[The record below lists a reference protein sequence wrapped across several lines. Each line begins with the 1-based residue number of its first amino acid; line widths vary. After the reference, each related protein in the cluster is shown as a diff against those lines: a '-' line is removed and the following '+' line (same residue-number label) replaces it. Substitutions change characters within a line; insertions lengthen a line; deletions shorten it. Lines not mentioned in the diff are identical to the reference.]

1 MQEELSA
8 AKDRKTLRRR
18 VRIPCEV
25 VREHD
30 FALVSD
36 VCFDLSPHGMR
47 VRSLSPVE
55 LNTPLLVSFRV
66 PDAGVHMDV
75 SARVSR
81 VAKGRRRGERF
92 ATLGISFVDLSP
104 LEGAILAARLK
115 GVPPPAPARHL
126 RIDYASSVQAIHS
139 SLARAAT
146 RSDETSRAPA
156 APSSAPSLT
165 V

>member
-1 MQEELSA
+1 MQEELSI

-18 VRIPCEV
+18 VRIPCQV

-36 VCFDLSPHGMR
+36 VCFDLSPQGMR

-92 ATLGISFVDLSP
+92 ATLGLSFVDLSP

-126 RIDYASSVQAIHS
+126 RIDYARSVRAIHS
-139 SLARAAT
+139 TAL
-146 RSDETSRAPA
+146 DKTSP
-156 APSSAPSLT
+156 APSAAASAAAVT

>member
-1 MQEELSA
+1 MPDDLST
-8 AKDRKTLRRR
+8 AKDRRALRRR
-18 VRIPCEV
+18 VRIPCQV

-55 LNTPLLVSFRV
+55 LNSLLLVSFRV

-75 SARVSR
+75 SARVAR
-81 VAKGRRRGERF
+81 VARGRRRGERF
-92 ATLGISFVDLSP
+92 ATLGLSFVDLGP
-104 LEGAILAARLK
+104 LEGAILAARLR

-126 RIDYASSVQAIHS
+126 RIDYAGSVRAIHATLS
-139 SLARAAT
+139 GAGSPANQPSAAS
-146 RSDETSRAPA
+146 RSGAVA
-156 APSSAPSLT
+156 G
-165 V
+165 